1 MLSALGD
8 SALDKS
14 RLIDLLEEPYFIPE
28 STPLHTQL
36 FNFQKH
42 RERMALVVDEYGD
55 FEGLC
60 TIDDILEEIV
70 GDYTTD
76 HAQSASTDL
85 HPQEDG
91 SWLIDAST
99 YIRDINR
106 ELNWDLPTDGPK
118 TLNGL
123 IVEQLEMLP
132 DNAVSLMIP
141 GYRLE
146 VLSIRDRRIRTARI
160 WRINEAPE
168 EQE

>member
-1 MLSALGD
+1 
-8 SALDKS
+8 
-14 RLIDLLEEPYFIPE
+14 
-28 STPLHTQL
+28 
-36 FNFQKH
+36 
-42 RERMALVVDEYGD
+42 VVDEYGD

-85 HPQEDG
+85 HPQDDG

-99 YIRDINR
+99 YIRDINK
-106 ELNWDLPTDGPK
+106 ELDWDLPTDGPK

-123 IVEQLEMLP
+123 IVEQLEMIP
-132 DNAVSLMIP
+132 DNAVSLMI
-141 GYRLE
+141 GRFRLE

-160 WRINEAPE
+160 WPAPPTE
-168 EQE
+168 VEDE